1 MPSIEADKR
10 ALRVARATF
19 QRGVGDLREVL
30 AKQRPLLLKKKAL
43 LRKLEKKV
51 ADKGGELS
59 EEVSSCSSLL
69 DDSSSGSSGASDHV
83 TTPVAKVKAKSK
95 PEPVAKAKVKAR
107 ELPPVKSSEE
117 EEEASAEQDK
127 GGGKKK
133 ARRSKADFPDVPPG
147 EPAPRHRGKA
157 NAQGELYPAR
167 ATPGVVRAA
176 SSFAA
181 VSPVPPK
188 ATVLDAFG
196 RSANDGR
203 HSSKK
208 EPRVW
213 VLSACKC
220 FTCVAITKFS
230 LLESA

>member
-69 DDSSSGSSGASDHV
+69 DDSSSGSSGASDHE

-127 GGGKKK
+127 GGAKKK

-157 NAQGELYPAR
+157 NAQGELYSGYRKGDPRRCACCEQLRRGFPSATKGHR
-167 ATPGVVRAA
+167 AGCLWKVR
-176 SSFAA
+176 
-181 VSPVPPK
+181 K
-188 ATVLDAFG
+188 
-196 RSANDGR
+196 
-203 HSSKK
+203 
-208 EPRVW
+208 
-213 VLSACKC
+213 
-220 FTCVAITKFS
+220 
-230 LLESA
+230 